1 MISGLSPEVF
11 AIGRCALPEMQYL
24 LHQSSM
30 LAAGMK
36 LWRSAGRAL
45 RKVVTRNSA
54 LSTAFLLAIF
64 APALAQVS
72 PNRNLSDDF
81 ANAAARAISAIQ
93 NDSGTDRSN
102 PTPRALRAVQDADS
116 RADNSAERLLAT
128 FLNTALAQRAL
139 DNDRRRISPGLTG
152 LGRNQDVCLGSLLN
166 ELRLREFHSLP
177 VSCQMWTDPAGSGSQ
192 EIPREE
198 QQAASSN
205 SSSRG
210 QETTPIFGNDS
221 DQAADRPREAERPRV
236 PSNQKARSLT
246 DALTE
251 VTGWRK
257 LLQSLVGNTNGLDA
271 WLKAYWWILAL
282 VLVAPMALNAMLAK
296 HPLDGRLVIMRAGI
310 EVAEV
315 DFRDFDTQKFAVFE
329 SSGATRQN
337 NAELA
342 VSTGRDAALFTL
354 RMRKISG
361 KWMPFLFPAES
372 RLLDGTQV
380 LGVSVMPNA
389 RFVFVEGKQLKFIY
403 YY

>member
-1 MISGLSPEVF
+1 MVVF
-11 AIGRCALPEMQYL
+11 ATT
-24 LHQSSM
+24 
-30 LAAGMK
+30 LAA
-36 LWRSAGRAL
+36 
-45 RKVVTRNSA
+45 
-54 LSTAFLLAIF
+54 
-64 APALAQVS
+64 AQVS

-81 ANAAARAISAIQ
+81 ANAAARAVSAIQ

-102 PTPRALRAVQDADS
+102 PTPRTLRAVQDAAS
-116 RADNSAERLLAT
+116 QADNSAERLLAT

-139 DNDRRRISPGLTG
+139 DNDRRRISPGLNG
-152 LGRNQDVCLGSLLN
+152 LGRNQDACFGSLLN
-166 ELRLREFHSLP
+166 ELRIREFHSLP

-198 QQAASSN
+198 QQAAQQAAPSN
-205 SSSRG
+205 SSRG
-210 QETTPIFGNDS
+210 QATPIFGNDNS

-236 PSNQKARSLT
+236 PSNQKARGLT

-257 LLQSLVGNTNGLDA
+257 LLQSFAGNTRGLDA

-282 VLVAPMALNAMLAK
+282 VLLAPIVLNAVLSK

-329 SSGATRQN
+329 SSTTTRRN
-337 NAELA
+337 NSELA
-342 VSTGRDAALFTL
+342 VSTGRDAGLFTL
-354 RMRKISG
+354 RMRKTRG

-380 LGVSVMPNA
+380 LGVGVMPNA